1 MTFASH
7 RERQFMQYLRGEG
20 WIQARLLPASA
31 RLVENLEGAGGQEG
45 TRPDVPAV
53 RRRSLIRQEATFP
66 DLPTNR

>member
-45 TRPDVPAV
+45 TRPGRSAPIPHSPRGNVP
-53 RRRSLIRQEATFP
+53 
-66 DLPTNR
+66 